1 MEGNHLSVAHNNAIN
16 SGINPIK
23 NPDDKTNNS
32 YWHDRDGHV
41 WDELRDWGNYDFR
54 PKEGSAFIDAG
65 IAIEGFTISFD
76 GVTDGIIGT
85 APDIGAYEYGD
96 SQY

>member
-1 MEGNHLSVAHNNAIN
+1 MSGRGLDQDGNKLPRKGNHLSVAHNNAIN

-23 NPDDKTNNS
+23 NPDDRTNNS
-32 YWHDRDGHV
+32 GWGHRGGHV

-65 IAIEGFTISFD
+65 IAIELSLIH
-76 GVTDGIIGT
+76 I
-85 APDIGAYEYGD
+85 
-96 SQY
+96 